1 MQQNVVR
8 VEISV
13 DDRLRQQV
21 EVAQALRHVQRD
33 PQLGQD
39 VHGAA
44 LLVKKT
50 EKLKRLQHLRHSRS
64 SILSSGTFTYHLLKI
79 LVEIVKNKK
88 YFDQFSELN
97 AKCTSLF
104 QSLR

>member
-21 EVAQALRHVQRD
+21 EVVQALRHVQRD

-50 EKLKRLQHLRHSRS
+50 EKLERQSHLS
-64 SILSSGTFTYHLLKI
+64 LSKKFHPEHLSAVVFLWV
-79 LVEIVKNKK
+79 LR
-88 YFDQFSELN
+88 FS
-97 AKCTSLF
+97 TI
-104 QSLR
+104 

>member
-1 MQQNVVR
+1 MR

-21 EVAQALRHVQRD
+21 EVVQALRHVQRD

-50 EKLKRLQHLRHSRS
+50 EK
-64 SILSSGTFTYHLLKI
+64 
-79 LVEIVKNKK
+79 
-88 YFDQFSELN
+88 
-97 AKCTSLF
+97 
-104 QSLR
+104 